1 MDDKEKDEEEVKE
14 LTRTYTNIKKDF
26 EKEEKLLGGFV
37 PEVRKEGGIILK
49 IRKKIKTPGDNY
61 VKDIDL
67 LKKVNPIAFKV
78 EEDKE
83 KFLLRQIAK
92 KKKDRLIYERIK
104 IKK

>member
-1 MDDKEKDEEEVKE
+1 M
-14 LTRTYTNIKKDF
+14 
-26 EKEEKLLGGFV
+26 
-37 PEVRKEGGIILK
+37 
-49 IRKKIKTPGDNY
+49 
-61 VKDIDL
+61 KDIDL